1 MENTSFLN
9 WGDVVVCAYM
19 SWEIIDEDIAADFNG
34 SGAVDWGG
42 CGAARVLL
50 LGVDRGT
57 VTNILFYPFI
67 VNTSLGFSLSDPVDP
82 SAE

>member
-34 SGAVDWGG
+34 SGAVDWGDVVQLAYYYWG
-42 CGAARVLL
+42 LIEEL
-50 LGVDRGT
+50 
-57 VTNILFYPFI
+57 
-67 VNTSLGFSLSDPVDP
+67 
-82 SAE
+82 